1 MANVLETGADA
12 IRTVLMAVGGG
23 ATFKE
28 GYSYDRLRVDALP
41 GFTMGYLGS
50 AKSDDLGIRSTHHHR
65 IWLHRYKVRLW
76 IRTDPANT
84 VVNETDVRTL
94 TAKVV
99 DAIETEPTL
108 GGLVDA
114 SGVLDIDEPFLM
126 QSGTKIVA
134 TGVDLTVA
142 VAIKSAKWYT

>member
-12 IRTVLMAVGGG
+12 VKDILMAIGGG
-23 ATFKE
+23 TTFKE

-50 AKSDDLGIRSTHHHR
+50 AKADDLGIRSTQHHR

-76 IRTDPANT
+76 IRTEPANT
-84 VVNETDVRTL
+84 TINETEVRTL
-94 TAKVV
+94 TAQVV

-108 GGLVDA
+108 GGRVDA
-114 SGVLDIDEPFLM
+114 SGVLDIEEPFLM
-126 QSGTKIVA
+126 QSGNKVVA
-134 TGVDLTVA
+134 TGVDLIVA